1 MPTTLRRALTIAL
14 LGLLVAACAD
24 PATTDPPEDEQEG
37 DPDVEASPDPQED
50 PDDEAALEGTLG
62 GDPLLEGGCV
72 WLDTDEGRYE
82 VAWPEGYE
90 ASADPI
96 ELRDPDGEVLA
107 REGDALR
114 VTGEVNREAFTI
126 CQVGP
131 LWEADDVESR

>member
-1 MPTTLRRALTIAL
+1 MPTTLRRALAL
-14 LGLLVAACAD
+14 TLLTLLVVACAD
-24 PATTDPPEDEQEG
+24 PETTDAPDEEDDPEVEATPQPDDDPGEDEG
-37 DPDVEASPDPQED
+37 T
-50 PDDEAALEGTLG
+50 LEGTLG

-82 VAWPEGYE
+82 VAWPEGYD

-107 REGDALR
+107 REGDGLR

-131 LWEADDVESR
+131 LWEADEVEAR